1 MNDIDDWWFIVGW
14 WLRTLPISAVGCI
27 RSIHASKVLGT
38 SSILLPLLPVLP
50 VVMLLESLSSTYE
63 DEGDD
68 GCVCDVGGNG
78 GRGWAKG
85 SL

>member
-1 MNDIDDWWFIVGW
+1 MI
-14 WLRTLPISAVGCI
+14 LPMRAVGCI

-38 SSILLPLLPVLP
+38 SLLLPLLPPLMSLVLP
-50 VVMLLESLSSTYE
+50 LLLPVISVVMLWVSVSST
-63 DEGDD
+63 DGDSDDDD
-68 GCVCDVGGNG
+68 GCVCGVGGSG